1 MRNLTSIIIRN
12 EHTFMSIQLIM
23 KSKRV
28 LENRCSDDN
37 DERDHERQVIL
48 VWEEGTIP

>member
-1 MRNLTSIIIRN
+1 MKFNSIIIRN
-12 EHTFMSIQLIM
+12 EHTFMSMLTYRNP
-23 KSKRV
+23 KV